1 MLQSIYPIKDSTI
14 YEQFP
19 AKNTGID
26 SILEINKTIDNILP
40 IAIYNSRILIKY
52 DTSEIKNIINKIPS
66 IFTSSIKY
74 YLNLYTAEMYEI
86 PTAYTL
92 YAYPVSGSWN
102 MGTGKYENTP
112 ETTEGVSWKY
122 KEGYLSNTQWATSS
136 FNIGTTGSYVSEPGG
151 ANWFVNYVA
160 SQSFDYEITDI
171 RMNVT
176 NIVDTWINNTIPNE
190 GFILKRS
197 NDDESS
203 LNTIGEFQFFSMDTH
218 TIYPPKLEIT
228 WNDFSFITGSTTY
241 YTTSSR
247 VMTYS
252 EIGYQTSSI
261 IPLPSIENSIVNR
274 IGSPTWVSASGQ
286 IQWTKAWDP
295 SVTETIT
302 YYYATGSQNFS
313 VTSSYSLPA
322 LTAENIIL
330 YLKDTKAQY
339 NQYAEERIR
348 VVGREKFITK
358 TYATRSAYLDVKYLP
373 TSSYYSIKDASS
385 EDIIIPFDTC
395 TQISCDSSGNF
406 FDVNF
411 DGLQPERNYRFLF
424 KIERGQNKEFF
435 DNNYYFK
442 VVRNSKIPN

>member
-1 MLQSIYPIKDSTI
+1 
-14 YEQFP
+14 
-19 AKNTGID
+19 
-26 SILEINKTIDNILP
+26 
-40 IAIYNSRILIKY
+40 
-52 DTSEIKNIINKIPS
+52 
-66 IFTSSIKY
+66 
-74 YLNLYTAEMYEI
+74 
-86 PTAYTL
+86 
-92 YAYPVSGSWN
+92 
-102 MGTGKYENTP
+102 
-112 ETTEGVSWKY
+112 
-122 KEGYLSNTQWATSS
+122 
-136 FNIGTTGSYVSEPGG
+136 
-151 ANWFVNYVA
+151 
-160 SQSFDYEITDI
+160 
-171 RMNVT
+171 
-176 NIVDTWINNTIPNE
+176 
-190 GFILKRS
+190 
-197 NDDESS
+197 
-203 LNTIGEFQFFSMDTH
+203 MDTH